1 MSMTSAS
8 ATCAGASAGGTLTN
22 LIALGAADQYLTA
35 NPTIT
40 FFRFRYNKHT
50 NYAMEA
56 IEQPFNSQVSF
67 GSDCQVTLNR
77 TGDLI
82 YFMYVVI
89 DLPAIKAHEN
99 TQGTCGIGS
108 PQFPAVVDA
117 CDPCGDGRYSGD
129 CNNCCGP
136 SSSVQEDDFTFDQYD
151 TCTGVSG
158 VWAHWTNAIGQF
170 LVQRACLVI
179 GGQVVSVLYADF
191 LYMWEELAGK
201 PGKRL
206 TEMIGKRYTRAQL
219 VADSQEDRRLY
230 VPLPFW
236 FTKTSGNALPL
247 VSLQFHGVQV
257 HVMFANLVDC
267 VQVSDA
273 NVLVLKCSSCQPLNQ
288 NDLSARLMTTY
299 VYLDIHERDRFAT
312 GSFEQLIDQVQYFN
326 VVSNQ
331 PQVRMNLNFNHPIIE
346 LLWAVKRQCQ
356 MNVNNWFNYSG
367 KHGKDPVK
375 FVHLRLNNLPR
386 FSAKEGRYFRLVEP
400 FQYHTLIPESFTYC
414 FSFALFP
421 EEPQPSGSMNASRID
436 NVELILELQDG
447 LTDNDSVQ
455 IVVFGRN
462 WNIFRYREGLNW
474 LILVLMCYVLQQ
486 NLPTGTEKQHASY
499 AMDMRGQTFVTPSFV
514 MCSC

>member
-1 MSMTSAS
+1 MSHMTSSS
-8 ATCAGASAGGTLTN
+8 ATCSGASAGGTLTE

-56 IEQPFNSQVSF
+56 IEQPFNSQVAF

-82 YFMYVVI
+82 YFMYTVI
-89 DLPAIKAHEN
+89 DLPAIKAVEN
-99 TQGTCGIGS
+99 TQGVCGIGS
-108 PQFPAVVDA
+108 PQFPCPSNY
-117 CDPCGDGRYSGD
+117 CDPCGDGVAPSNCD
-129 CNNCCGP
+129 NCCP
-136 SSSVQEDDFTFDQYD
+136 SSSAQADDYAADLESFDQFD
-151 TCTGVSG
+151 TCTGLPRP
-158 VWAHWTNAIGQF
+158 WAHWTNAIGQF

-179 GGQVVSVLYADF
+179 GGQVVSVLFADF

-206 TEMIGKRYTRAQL
+206 TEMVGKRFTRAQL

-257 HVMFANLVDC
+257 HVVFANLIDC
-267 VQVSDA
+267 VQVSDC
-273 NVLVLKCSSCQPLNQ
+273 NTLVLKCNSCQPLNQ
-288 NDLSARLMTTY
+288 NDLNARLLTTY

-312 GSFEQLIDQVQYFN
+312 GSFEQLIDQVQYFTITN
-326 VVSNQ
+326 NQ

-346 LLWAVKRQCQ
+346 LMWAVKRQCQ
-356 MNVNNWFNYSG
+356 MNVNNWFNYAG
-367 KHGKDPVK
+367 KYGRDPVK

-400 FQYHTLIPESFTYC
+400 YQYHTLIPESFTYC

-436 NVELILELQDG
+436 NVELILELQDE
-447 LTDNDSVQ
+447 LSEEQVQ

-462 WNIFRYREGLNW
+462 WNIFRYREGL
-474 LILVLMCYVLQQ
+474 
-486 NLPTGTEKQHASY
+486 G
-499 AMDMRGQTFVTPSFV
+499 GQAFSN
-514 MCSC
+514 

>member
-1 MSMTSAS
+1 MSMSSSS
-8 ATCAGASAGGTLTN
+8 ATCSGASAGGTLTE

-56 IEQPFNSQVSF
+56 IEQPFNSQVAF
-67 GSDCQVTLNR
+67 GADSQVTLNR

-89 DLPAIKAHEN
+89 DLPAIKAVEN
-99 TQGTCGIGS
+99 TQGVCGIGS
-108 PQFPAVVDA
+108 PLFPSPTEH
-117 CDPCGDGRYSGD
+117 CDPCGDGPAKD
-129 CNNCCGP
+129 NCNNCCP
-136 SSSVQEDDFTFDQYD
+136 SSSAQVDDFTADTLDQFD
-151 TCTGVSG
+151 TCTGLQG

-206 TEMIGKRYTRAQL
+206 TEMIGKRFTRAQL

-257 HVMFANLVDC
+257 HVMFANLLDS
-267 VQVSDA
+267 VQVSHA
-273 NVLVLKCSSCQPLNQ
+273 NVLVLKCNSCQPLNQ
-288 NDLSARLMTTY
+288 NDLNARLLTTY

-326 VVSNQ
+326 IVSNQ
-331 PQVRMNLNFNHPIIE
+331 TQVRMNLNFNHPIIE
-346 LLWAVKRQCQ
+346 LIWAVKRQCQ
-356 MNVNNWFNYSG
+356 MHVNNWFNYSG
-367 KHGKDPVK
+367 KWGRDPVK

-386 FSAKEGRYFRLVEP
+386 FNAKEGRYFRLVEP
-400 FQYHTLIPESFTYC
+400 YQYHTLIPESFTYC

-436 NVELILELQDG
+436 NVELILELQDE
-447 LTDNDSVQ
+447 LADEQVQ
-455 IVVFGRN
+455 IVVFGRKL
-462 WNIFRYREGLNW
+462 FQLRQKVTCHRE
-474 LILVLMCYVLQQ
+474 IM
-486 NLPTGTEKQHASY
+486 QHGGKTVESAY
-499 AMDMRGQTFVTPSFV
+499 QI
-514 MCSC
+514 CSSC